1 MCWSACWKGAGYEG
15 GGLVFALPCFRLLM
29 FSSPAYPCFL
39 VCWSMLRQLFSLF
52 IQPPLFCPLS
62 FFSQLAD
69 QSTTA
74 QQMNYTL
81 LIALTHVRTHMHI
94 RPHIYSNVCTLLLS
108 LICSVLRTLQ
118 LKLKTLLLK
127 LKKHCH
133 SKHATLA
140 AATQNSKHCYSN
152 SKNTATQN
160 TLHWQLQLK
169 LKTLL
174 LKLKKHCHSKHTTLT
189 DEPPSAAGGG

>member
-1 MCWSACWKGAGYEG
+1 MHTPTEFDLQCFENTATQTQNTATQTQKT
-15 GGLVFALPCFRLLM
+15 LPLKTR
-29 FSSPAYPCFL
+29 
-39 VCWSMLRQLFSLF
+39 
-52 IQPPLFCPLS
+52 
-62 FFSQLAD
+62 
-69 QSTTA
+69 
-74 QQMNYTL
+74 YTG
-81 LIALTHVRTHMHI
+81 
-94 RPHIYSNVCTLLLS
+94 SCNS
-108 LICSVLRTLQ
+108 
-118 LKLKTLLLK
+118 KLKTLLLK

-140 AATQNSKHCYSN
+140 AATQTRNTATQTQKTLSLKTRYVCSCNSNSKHCYSS